1 MPIATNGSSIEVSN
15 LKVLKNF
22 AYKVAE
28 NITTGDSI
36 FLYGQLGLSLIHI

>member
-22 AYKVAE
+22 AYKIAKKILHFWRGVSMSE
-28 NITTGDSI
+28 
-36 FLYGQLGLSLIHI
+36 